1 MRLKTYQEDVLGDL
15 EKYLDCVDEKKNIIS
30 GWETYWNNK
39 DISVGT
45 DGVPAYH
52 NNFPGTPH
60 VCFKVPTGG
69 GKTFLACSSIKTI
82 FDHMPQDKPQVV
94 IWLVPSEAILTQT
107 IENLSNPKHFYREK
121 LDNDFSGRVGIYTKE
136 MLLSGQNFSPDT
148 IREMLTVCVFSYASL
163 RINSS
168 NRDTRKVYQ
177 ENGNL
182 LNFAHYFKDNELLLA
197 DTPDTALIQVLRQ
210 VSPVV
215 VVDESHNAGSVLSNE
230 MIQNLNPSFVLELT
244 ATPKSSSNIISYVD
258 ARKLKSEHMV
268 KLPVIFFNKKTRQ
281 EVIRDAIQL
290 RGSIEK
296 ETIKEYSVSGKYIRP
311 IVLFQAEPK
320 TDDDK
325 DTFDKVKNLLL
336 NMGIP
341 EEQIAIKTYKINGL
355 KNIDLMSDKCEIRYI
370 ITVNALKEG
379 WDCPFAYILASLANK
394 SSKIDVEQI
403 LGRVLRQPHTKE
415 YASTLLNSSYVFACS
430 ENFKD
435 TISSIIKGLNNSGFS
450 RKDYRAPV
458 EEVEIEDHAI
468 EEHGFEENTEQT
480 SFMVQEPAPS
490 YGNSESVDTFSD
502 INAEDIA
509 TSIQNSGAVDSQ
521 VISDMLTTINTEAE
535 DYNNEIVSTQD
546 SPFIGGELGDMIT
559 QNVIREQFREEI
571 KELQIPQFF
580 VKGMGQTTLFGGE
593 DTLLEPENLSEGFS
607 LIGLEANINFN
618 LNTGEIYNIDLRDEG
633 EAIPQYI
640 SFNKTDSDRIRKYF
654 DQLAPEHKRT
664 QSINRLAKCLNR
676 NNRYSMSEIEGYVQR
691 VVSKLSEDELETLN
705 LSAPSYAEKIG
716 DKITDL
722 EKVYRHEKFI
732 TWLDSGKVLCKGS
745 YKMPELITPMSTI
758 DSIPYSLY
766 EAEKDDMNPFE
777 VKVIDS
783 IVSTGKVRWWHRI
796 IEKND
801 FCINGFIKHYPD
813 FMIRTTSGMILLVE
827 AKGDHLDNSN
837 SKLKLALGRKWQ
849 EKAGNNYRNF
859 MVFNG
864 EGLGMDGSYSLDN
877 FISMMKDM

>member
-1 MRLKTYQEDVLGDL
+1 MKLKTYQEDVLGDL

-341 EEQIAIKTYKINGL
+341 EEQIAIKTSKINDL

-458 EEVEIEDHAI
+458 EEVENEDHAN

-490 YGNSESVDTFSD
+490 YGNSESVDMFSD

-509 TSIQNSGAVDSQ
+509 ASIQNSGAVDSQ
-521 VISDMLTTINTEAE
+521 VISDMLATINTEAE

-571 KELQIPQFF
+571 KELKIPQFF

-607 LIGLEANINFN
+607 LNGLDANINFN

-691 VVSKLSEDELETLN
+691 VVSNLSEDELETLN

-716 DKITDL
+716 DKITEL

-732 TWLDSGKVLCKGS
+732 TWLDSGKVLCKES

-849 EKAGNNYRNF
+849 EKAGNNYRYF

-864 EGLGMDGSYSLDN
+864 EGLDMDGSYSLDN